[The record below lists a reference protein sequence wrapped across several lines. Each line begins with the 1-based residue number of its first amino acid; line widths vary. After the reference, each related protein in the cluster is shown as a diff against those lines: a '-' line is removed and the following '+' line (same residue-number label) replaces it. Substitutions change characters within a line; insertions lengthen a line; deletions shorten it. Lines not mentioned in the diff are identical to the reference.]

1 MSPGLT
7 MSSATLNICSFR
19 FECSPGISCD
29 LTSLSYIQSEGTF
42 YCKNADSVKFLKP
55 CKVELLDFVNTDATL
70 ATCAS
75 IPPCM
80 PKIVK
85 EKVEHNVKLVV
96 F

>member
-1 MSPGLT
+1 
-7 MSSATLNICSFR
+7 
-19 FECSPGISCD
+19 
-29 LTSLSYIQSEGTF
+29 
-42 YCKNADSVKFLKP
+42 
-55 CKVELLDFVNTDATL
+55 L